1 MIPVAVMALL
11 YEGMWRAPLG
21 HVAKA
26 PALGFCSLSGPCCS
40 SYSHPEESR
49 TSWPPAGPHL
59 PGTREEP
66 GVSASLPRAGDEWL
80 VYLLL
85 PLSVPGR
92 QRPGRGSWEPGCGR
106 GRAGSPFCLMLLLP
120 SSPSSVSDL
129 RSSRTSRPTPQFNIN
144 FHLKLLSPLLV
155 LIFLKSVV
163 LEAAGYLKV
172 VEVFENAGS
181 APSYAVAGN
190 INWCNHYGEQYGGSS
205 KS

>member
-1 MIPVAVMALL
+1 
-11 YEGMWRAPLG
+11 
-21 HVAKA
+21 
-26 PALGFCSLSGPCCS
+26 
-40 SYSHPEESR
+40 
-49 TSWPPAGPHL
+49 
-59 PGTREEP
+59 
-66 GVSASLPRAGDEWL
+66 
-80 VYLLL
+80 
-85 PLSVPGR
+85 
-92 QRPGRGSWEPGCGR
+92 
-106 GRAGSPFCLMLLLP
+106 MLITLP
-120 SSPSSVSDL
+120 SSPSSLSDL
-129 RSSRTSRPTPQFNIN
+129 LSSRTSRPTPQFNIN